1 MLKATIS
8 TKFQSFK
15 TPHLRG
21 GLKMLHKST
30 SGLNLNYYAAMKNT
44 LFAAFLII
52 TSAAAHAQNMKPIAS
67 AKPTGKFPELSR
79 VLAEDDTDQI
89 PYTVGRFTCHNFAK
103 TLYLQRSSAVRDLA
117 PYRIEAIK
125 EDWGNDIVRNEKS
138 KKLPIFILTMWNV
151 ESGFYHSIN
160 AVLTILDKPY
170 NLDSYVFVESQTDEI
185 FATSKEMY
193 RHYEHYLKLG
203 KTLQINISNF
213 TGFVNNGYINQSHDE
228 LILHDEVT
236 F

>member
-1 MLKATIS
+1 
-8 TKFQSFK
+8 
-15 TPHLRG
+15 
-21 GLKMLHKST
+21 MLHKST
-30 SGLNLNYYAAMKNT
+30 SGPKLNYYAAMKNT
-44 LFAAFLII
+44 IFAAFLII
-52 TSAAAHAQNMKPIAS
+52 TSVAAHAQNMKPTAG
-67 AKPTGKFPELSR
+67 AKPTGKFPELAR

-89 PYTVGRFTCHNFAK
+89 PYTVGKFTCHNFSK
-103 TLYLQRSSAVRDLA
+103 TLYLQRSTEVKDLA

-125 EDWGNDIVRNEKS
+125 EDWGNEIVRSEKT

-160 AVLTILDKPY
+160 AVLTDLQAPY
-170 NLDSYVFVESQTDEI
+170 NLNSYVFVEPQSDEI
-185 FATSKEMY
+185 FATTKEMY
-193 RHYEHYLKLG
+193 RRYEHYLKMG

-213 TGFVNNGYINQSHDE
+213 TSFVNNGYINQSLDE